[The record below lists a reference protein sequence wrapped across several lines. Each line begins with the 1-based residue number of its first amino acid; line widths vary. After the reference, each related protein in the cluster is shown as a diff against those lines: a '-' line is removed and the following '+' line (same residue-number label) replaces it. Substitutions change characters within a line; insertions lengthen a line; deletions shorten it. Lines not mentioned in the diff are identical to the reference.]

1 MVFNNKASLPKG
13 LLTGF
18 KRLFSDM
25 NYNFSIIESLE
36 RRGIEK
42 GDLYIIIDDE
52 NLLKILKKI
61 KKLNFI
67 LAKDVGLVS
76 YNSQRDTRRWNN
88 YHLK

>member
-1 MVFNNKASLPKG
+1 MVFNNKPSLPKG

-42 GDLYIIIDDE
+42 GDLYILIDYE
-52 NLLKILKKI
+52 NL
-61 KKLNFI
+61 
-67 LAKDVGLVS
+67 
-76 YNSQRDTRRWNN
+76 
-88 YHLK
+88 